1 MNNLVN
7 FFISRPIFAAVV
19 AIVTTMLGAL
29 ALGVL
34 PVAQFPQIAP
44 PAVSIS
50 ATYAGASAE
59 VVEQS
64 VAIPLEQQI
73 NGVEG
78 MRYMSSTSS
87 SDGTLTINITFEQ
100 GYDQDIAAVDVQNR
114 ISLAQPRLP
123 EEVIRQGVTVRKQSS
138 DLTMIVALASDDG
151 SRDEVFLH
159 NYAVINV
166 IDALNRIEGVSEAR
180 IFSPRDYSMRAWLD
194 VDKLSQHA
202 LTPTDVVAAIR
213 EQNVQAAVGRVGA
226 PPTEGAM
233 SFDYAI
239 VAEGR
244 LDTEQAF
251 GDIVVARG
259 PDDALVRL
267 HDVAEVELG
276 AESYTGFKRVD
287 GRPVATIG
295 IFQLP
300 EANAL
305 EVATKVR
312 AEVERLSKTFP
323 PGVTASCPIDP
334 TRFVYASIVEVVVT
348 VVVAVVLVV
357 LVTFVFLGT
366 WQTTLVPVVTI
377 PVALIGAFGI
387 IWALDFS
394 INTLTLFG
402 LVLAIGIVVDDA
414 IVVVENVER
423 LTREGGAAGRPAA
436 RQAMRDVTAPVIATS
451 VVLMVVFIPAAFIP
465 GLTGQLYR
473 QFSLTIIAAVL
484 LSTIN
489 ALTLSPALSAVL
501 LKEPRPVRGLMLRF
515 SNWLDRLKVGYE
527 RALRAALRRRGL
539 VLLTFVAMLA
549 ATVAAALLVPR
560 GFIPTEDQGYF
571 MVTGRLPAASSID
584 RTNAIAEQVEA
595 ARDEI
600 DGVEHYVS
608 IGGFDIRSGR
618 RSATDSFTI
627 FVSLDPWEDR
637 GERGRDL
644 DVIAAETQ
652 ARLDQLPE
660 AELTIL
666 RPPPIRGLGATGGF
680 EFKVLDRSGGDYGQL
695 FALTGELL
703 AEIAERPE
711 VASARTSSVALVPQV
726 RVEIDRT
733 RVAAF
738 DVALADVLQT
748 LQYSFGAFY
757 VNDFNRFGR
766 VYRVMVQSED
776 RFRTQQ
782 EQISKLYVKSRG
794 GELIRLDNLV
804 TVRRDHGPDAIE
816 HFNLFRSTTIN
827 GGASPAA
834 SSSEALSAVEKAMRD
849 SMPDNIDGAWSGLAY
864 EEREAS
870 GYTAYIFGLGI
881 IVTFLVLAALYESW
895 SLPLVIMLG
904 VPPAVLGALGLIFLR
919 GINNDIYCQIG
930 LLLLIGLA
938 SKNAILIVEFARE
951 LVIKGR
957 SLVDAAIE
965 ASTLRL
971 RPILMT
977 AISFVAGVLP
987 LAVASGAG
995 AAARQSLGT
1004 AVLGGMIL
1012 TTVLSLFLVPVLFVV
1027 IGAFTSFEA
1036 ADD

>member
-1 MNNLVN
+1 MNVVN
-7 FFISRPIFAAVV
+7 FFIGRPIFAAVV
-19 AIVTTMLGAL
+19 AIVTTLIGLIAL
-29 ALGVL
+29 VAL
-34 PVAQFPQIAP
+34 PVAQFPQITP

-87 SDGTLTINITFEQ
+87 SDGSLTINITFEQ

-123 EEVIRQGVTVRKQSS
+123 EEVIRQGITVRKQSS
-138 DLTMIVALASDDG
+138 DLTMIVAIASEDG

-194 VDKLSQHA
+194 IDKLAQHQ
-202 LTPTDVVAAIR
+202 LTPADVIAAIR

-226 PPTEGAM
+226 PPTSDTM
-233 SFDYAI
+233 TFDYAI

-244 LDTEQAF
+244 LDDETEF
-251 GDIVVARG
+251 GDIVVAHG
-259 PDDALVRL
+259 QDDALVRL
-267 HDVAEVELG
+267 RDVARVELG

-287 GRPVATIG
+287 GMPVATIG

-305 EVATKVR
+305 EVADKVR
-312 AEVERLSKTFP
+312 AEVDRLSATFP
-323 PGVTASCPIDP
+323 PGVSASCPIDP
-334 TRFVYASIVEVVVT
+334 TRFVRASIFEVVLT
-348 VVVAVVLVV
+348 VIVAVVLVV

-377 PVALIGAFGI
+377 PVALIGALAI
-387 IWALDFS
+387 IWALGFS

-414 IVVVENVER
+414 IVVVENVDR
-423 LTREGGAAGRPAA
+423 LTHENHIVGRPAA
-436 RQAMRDVTAPVIATS
+436 RRAMKDVTAPVIATS

-465 GLTGQLYR
+465 GLSGQLYR

-501 LKEPRPVRGLMLRF
+501 LRRPQPVRGLLLRF
-515 SNWLDRLKVGYE
+515 STWLQRRKLGYE
-527 RALRAALRRRGL
+527 RLLRVALRRRGL
-539 VLLTFVAMLA
+539 VVASFVALLFGTWAA
-549 ATVAAALLVPR
+549 ATYVPR

-571 MVTGRLPAASSID
+571 IVSGRMPSAASID
-584 RTNAIAEQVEA
+584 RTNEVAKLAEAKLAGIE
-595 ARDEI
+595 
-600 DGVEHYVS
+600 GVEHYVS

-627 FVSLDPWEDR
+627 FVSLDEWDERIEAGR
-637 GERGRDL
+637 GIDTI
-644 DVIAAETQ
+644 VAEAT
-652 ARLDQLPE
+652 AELGELSD
-660 AELTIL
+660 AELTVL
-666 RPPPIRGLGATGGF
+666 RPPPIRGLGTTGGF

-703 AEIAERPE
+703 AEIAARPE
-711 VASARTSSVALVPQV
+711 VAGARTSSVALVPQI

-733 RVAAF
+733 RAAAF
-738 DVALADVLQT
+738 DVAIDDVLET

-766 VYRVMVQSED
+766 VYRVMVQGED
-776 RFRTQQ
+776 EYRVDQ
-782 EQISKLYVKSRG
+782 EDIRELYVKNAH
-794 GELIRLDNLV
+794 GELVRLDNFV
-804 TVRRDHGPDAIE
+804 VVHRDHGPDAIE

-827 GGASPAA
+827 GAA
-834 SSSEALSAVEKAMRD
+834 ATSSSSSDALTTVEQAMRD
-849 SMPDNIDGAWSGLAY
+849 TMPDNIDGAWSGLAY

-870 GYTAYIFGLGI
+870 GYTGYIFGLGI
-881 IVTFLVLAALYESW
+881 VVTFLVLAALYESW

-904 VPPAVLGALGLIFLR
+904 VPPAILGALGLMYLR

-951 LVIKGR
+951 LVIQGR

-987 LAVASGAG
+987 LAFATGAG

-1004 AVLGGMIL
+1004 AVLGGMVL
-1012 TTVLSLFLVPVLFVV
+1012 TTILSLFLVPVLFVI
-1027 IGAFTSFEA
+1027 IGSFTNFQT